1 MARSD
6 SGAIRITTAGSG
18 PQADLARRQKRYI
31 ISMSF
36 RALCFIGAVIAGANH
51 ISWLWPILIFLA
63 LLLPYVAVVMAN
75 ANDSRESTL
84 GLVGG
89 MSAYKELGGDDA
101 ADAADDE
108 DADGA

>member
-18 PQADLARRQKRYI
+18 PAADLARRQRRYL

-36 RALCFIGAVIAGANH
+36 RALCFVGAVIAGAQHVN
-51 ISWLWPILIFLA
+51 WLWPILIGAA
-63 LLLPYVAVVMAN
+63 LVLPYIAVVMAN
-75 ANDSRESTL
+75 ANDSRHTDV

-89 MSAYKELGGDDA
+89 ASPYRELDEGEHDDTSA
-101 ADAADDE
+101 E
-108 DADGA
+108 DGHGA

>member
-51 ISWLWPILIFLA
+51 VNWLWPILIVLA

-75 ANDSRESTL
+75 ANDSRESTM
-84 GLVGG
+84 GLVNGA
-89 MSAYKELGGDDA
+89 SPYKELENDDIQDDA
-101 ADAADDE
+101 E
-108 DADGA
+108 QGPRGA

>member
-18 PQADLARRQKRYI
+18 PSADLARRQKRYL
-31 ISMSF
+31 ISMSI

-51 ISWLWPILIFLA
+51 VNWLWPILIGAA
-63 LLLPYVAVVMAN
+63 LILPYIAVVMAN
-75 ANDSRESTL
+75 ATDSRDSSV

-89 MSAYKELGGDDA
+89 MSPYRELEGE
-101 ADAADDE
+101 DE
-108 DADGA
+108 SEGPDGS